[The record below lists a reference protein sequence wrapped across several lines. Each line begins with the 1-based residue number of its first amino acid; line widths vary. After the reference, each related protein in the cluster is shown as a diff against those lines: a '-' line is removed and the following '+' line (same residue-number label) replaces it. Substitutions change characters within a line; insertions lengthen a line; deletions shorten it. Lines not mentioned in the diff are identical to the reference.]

1 MEQRRSKGIKGA
13 AHEDGPECVS
23 DTYTQGRYQEVSKAW
38 RYAKLQTTEALLVLS
53 SLNTITKESAIAAMI
68 LGRTSPDPGVGPQVE
83 LRGRHTSGLFDLFG
97 VGKALASEGIAAEEP
112 PPALLQIE
120 PARPGGDEDMMD
132 AWMIDQPGAGLETV
146 VTGEIIADD
155 EDISRRI
162 VGFDVCEQGDV
173 AAFRCAKLHTWS
185 VPCHRAPVAPHRP
198 RFSRARVHSPAAL

>member
-1 MEQRRSKGIKGA
+1 MSNCYISRGEISMLDNHDKRKQLSA
-13 AHEDGPECVS
+13 AK
-23 DTYTQGRYQEVSKAW
+23 QEFLAP
-38 RYAKLQTTEALLVLS
+38 QLLVLR
-53 SLNTITKESAIAAMI
+53 SLNTITKESAIPAMI

-120 PARPGGDEDMMD
+120 PARPRGDEDMMD

-162 VGFDVCEQGDV
+162 VGFDVSEQGDV
-173 AAFRCAKLHTWS
+173 ALG
-185 VPCHRAPVAPHRP
+185 VARSCTPGQFLAIAHP
-198 RFSRARVHSPAAL
+198 